1 MDIPR
6 LFNITESAH
15 RIHNPFTPDKFATLG
30 AALRLEQEDRVLD
43 LACGSGE
50 MLCTWA
56 RDYGIV
62 GTGVDMSQ
70 LFSAQAK
77 RRAEALGVA
86 ERVEFIHGDAA
97 GYVSGEKVDVP
108 DLEDKHMQYLYSDG
122 EGYIF
127 MDNETFEQM
136 SLTPTQVGDDNL
148 GYLKENVEVDILLHN
163 GRPIGLEMPMFMELK
178 IVETDPGIRGNTAS
192 GGSKPAR
199 LETGAT
205 VQVPLF
211 LSEGEV
217 IKVDTRTGDY
227 IERVS

>member
-1 MDIPR
+1 
-6 LFNITESAH
+6 
-15 RIHNPFTPDKFATLG
+15 
-30 AALRLEQEDRVLD
+30 
-43 LACGSGE
+43 
-50 MLCTWA
+50 
-56 RDYGIV
+56 
-62 GTGVDMSQ
+62 
-70 LFSAQAK
+70 
-77 RRAEALGVA
+77 
-86 ERVEFIHGDAA
+86 
-97 GYVSGEKVDVP
+97 
-108 DLEDKHMQYLYSDG
+108 MQYLYSDG

-136 SLTPTQVGDDNL
+136 SLTATQVGDDNL

-163 GRPIGLEMPMFMELK
+163 GRPIGLELPMFMELK

-192 GGSKPAR
+192 GGSKPAK